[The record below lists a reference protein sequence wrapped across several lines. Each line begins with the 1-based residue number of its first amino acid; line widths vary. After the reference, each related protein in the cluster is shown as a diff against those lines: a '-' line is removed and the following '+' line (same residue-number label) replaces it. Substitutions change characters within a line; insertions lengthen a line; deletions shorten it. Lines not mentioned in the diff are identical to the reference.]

1 MSFPLLDIINVS
13 KTFHQNKVLDRISL
27 RISQKEVVGLVGPNG
42 VGKTTTIRLAL
53 GTLNQDTGE
62 IIRYNGTEK
71 YKGLSQ
77 LGYMPEFSPLFETY
91 NVDSYL
97 NLMSKIKNPVD
108 GFGRREIDR
117 IISKFDLNSIRGRII
132 GNLSKGTKQRVGL
145 AQAFLGDPNLL
156 LLDEPLSGLDPIQSK
171 DIKDMIIEFSKK
183 AGILLSTH
191 AIYDVVTLC
200 NRAYLL
206 NQGKIFELDLSL
218 RDESSLTSQIIR
230 LIKGQD

>member
-13 KTFHQNKVLDRISL
+13 KNFHQNKVLDRISL
-27 RISQKEVVGLVGPNG
+27 RISQKEIVGLVGPNG

-53 GTLNQDTGE
+53 GTLNQDAGQ
-62 IIRYNGTEK
+62 IIRYNKKEK
-71 YKGLSQ
+71 HKGLPQ
-77 LGYMPEFSPLFETY
+77 LGYMPEFSPLFESY

-97 NLMSKIKNPVD
+97 NLMSKIKNPAD
-108 GFGRREIDR
+108 GFSRREIDR
-117 IISKFDLNSIRGRII
+117 IISKFDLNSIKGRVI

-145 AQAFLGDPNLL
+145 AQAFLGDPKLL

-171 DIKDMIIEFSKK
+171 DVKDIIIEFSRN

-191 AIYDVVTLC
+191 AIHDVVTLC

-230 LIKGQD
+230 LIKGRD

>member
-1 MSFPLLDIINVS
+1 MCIR
-13 KTFHQNKVLDRISL
+13 DR
-27 RISQKEVVGLVGPNG
+27 V
-42 VGKTTTIRLAL
+42 
-53 GTLNQDTGE
+53 
-62 IIRYNGTEK
+62 
-71 YKGLSQ
+71 
-77 LGYMPEFSPLFETY
+77 
-91 NVDSYL
+91 
-97 NLMSKIKNPVD
+97 
-108 GFGRREIDR
+108 
-117 IISKFDLNSIRGRII
+117 I

-171 DIKDMIIEFSKK
+171 DIKDMIIEFSKN